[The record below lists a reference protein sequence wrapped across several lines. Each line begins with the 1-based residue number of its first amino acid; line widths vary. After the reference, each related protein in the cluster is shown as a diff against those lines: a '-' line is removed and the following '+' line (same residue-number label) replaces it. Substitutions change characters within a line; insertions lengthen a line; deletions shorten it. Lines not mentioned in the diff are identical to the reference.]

1 MPLTS
6 IDLPCVDPRVLAG
19 SRQGRNPDCCGQWH
33 EDPRLN
39 DDTNPVI
46 GMLGGLVAVLIW
58 SGWIVATRDAM
69 SGTTDAL
76 VLALMRNGL
85 PAMILAPVWL
95 KRGIIPKGAHL
106 PSVLWMTIGW
116 GAPFTLFVGAG
127 LEHVPAGLF
136 GPLVPGLAPLIV
148 AGLAW
153 AFFANRP
160 GRGVALGLALMAVAL
175 LSVLIQW
182 IDEGNW
188 AEMTGA
194 PYLLMAS
201 LGISI
206 FTVTMPRSGLNPVEA
221 TAYICLYSLPI
232 IAVFMLIRPDIFAGE
247 TPQSLAWHGLVQGI
261 ITGLGAVLAYGIA
274 IRHLGAVRGSTANA
288 LVPVVAAVAAMAL
301 LGESLTWIDW
311 VAVFCSSLGVAAVN
325 GAFKRWI
332 GG

>member
-1 MPLTS
+1 MGETHAGAANGAR
-6 IDLPCVDPRVLAG
+6 CPRVNEEMKPWL
-19 SRQGRNPDCCGQWH
+19 
-33 EDPRLN
+33 
-39 DDTNPVI
+39 

-69 SGTTDAL
+69 AGTTDAL
-76 VLALMRNGL
+76 ILALMRNGL
-85 PAMILAPVWL
+85 PALILMPVWL
-95 KRGIIPKGAHL
+95 RRGLIPRGVHL
-106 PSVLWMTIGW
+106 PSILWMTLGW

-127 LEHVPAGLF
+127 LAHVPAGLF

-160 GRGVALGLALMAVAL
+160 GRGVILGLGLMAIAL
-175 LSVLIQW
+175 IAVLSQW
-182 IDEGNW
+182 ISEGNM
-188 AEMTGA
+188 AEMQGM

-206 FTVTMPRSGLNPVEA
+206 FTVNMPRSGLNPVEA

-232 IAVFMLIRPDIFAGE
+232 IAVFFLIRPDAFVGE
-247 TPQSLAWHGLVQGI
+247 TVGSLAWHGLMQGI

-288 LVPVVAAVAAMAL
+288 LVPVCAAIAAMAF
-301 LGESLTWIDW
+301 LGESLTWVDW

-325 GAFKRWI
+325 GAFRKWI

>member
-1 MPLTS
+1 MSEETKPWL
-6 IDLPCVDPRVLAG
+6 
-19 SRQGRNPDCCGQWH
+19 
-33 EDPRLN
+33 
-39 DDTNPVI
+39 
-46 GMLGGLVAVLIW
+46 GMLGGLIAVLIW

-69 SGTTDAL
+69 SSQTDAL
-76 VLALMRNGL
+76 ILAMMRNGL
-85 PAMILAPVWL
+85 PVLILAPVWL
-95 KRGIIPKGAHL
+95 RRGIVPKGAHL
-106 PSVLWMTIGW
+106 PSILWMTLGW

-153 AFFANRP
+153 AFFANKP
-160 GRGVALGLALMAVAL
+160 GRGVILGLVLMAIAL
-175 LSVLIQW
+175 VSVLGQW
-182 IDEGNW
+182 IAEGNW
-188 AEMTGA
+188 SEMQGM

-206 FTVTMPRSGLNPVEA
+206 FTVNMARSGLNPVEA

-232 IAVFMLIRPDIFAGE
+232 IALFFLIRPDAFTGE
-247 TPQSLAWHGLVQGI
+247 TLQTLGWHALMQGV

-274 IRHLGAVRGSTANA
+274 IRHLGAVRASTANA
-288 LVPVVAAVAAMAL
+288 LVPVVAAILAMSI

-311 VAVFCSSLGVAAVN
+311 VAIFFSSLGVAAVN
-325 GAFKRWI
+325 GAFRRWI